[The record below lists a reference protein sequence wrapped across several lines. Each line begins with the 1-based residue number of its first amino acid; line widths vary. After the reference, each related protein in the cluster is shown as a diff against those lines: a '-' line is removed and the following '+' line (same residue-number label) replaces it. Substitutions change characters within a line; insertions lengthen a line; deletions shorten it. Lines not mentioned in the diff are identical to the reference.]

1 MNNNIYSLLQGLMQN
16 PMQTLMNA
24 NFNVPD
30 NIANNPQAIVQHL
43 LSSGQITQSQVNAA
57 MQAKNN
63 PLFRGMFG

>member
-24 NFNVPD
+24 NFNVPG